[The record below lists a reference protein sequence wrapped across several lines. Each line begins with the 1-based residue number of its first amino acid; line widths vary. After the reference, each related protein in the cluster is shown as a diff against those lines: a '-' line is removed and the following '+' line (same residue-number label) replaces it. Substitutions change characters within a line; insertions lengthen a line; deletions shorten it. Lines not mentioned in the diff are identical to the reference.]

1 MRALVFHFSSL
12 VGLLVLLNQL
22 TSTAEIERTLFT
34 AFAAGLVMYTVLV
47 IGFAVARRVMA
58 AMPPADVAAEAAS
71 NPDADESGVN
81 ELFPLN
87 RAEQPTA

>member
-22 TSTAEIERTLFT
+22 WGTAEIERTVFT

-47 IGFAVARRVMA
+47 IGFAVARRIMA
-58 AMPPADVAAEAAS
+58 ATPPEDEAAEAGAEET
-71 NPDADESGVN
+71 NADE
-81 ELFPLN
+81 LIPLN
-87 RAEQPTA
+87 RAEAPTA

>member
-22 TSTAEIERTLFT
+22 TGTAEIERTLFT
-34 AFAAGLVMYTVLV
+34 AFAAGLVMYTVLM
-47 IGFAVARRVMA
+47 IGFAVVRRIKA
-58 AMPPADVAAEAAS
+58 SMPPADEADEAAAS
-71 NPDADESGVN
+71 PDPTEPGADE
-81 ELFPLN
+81 LIPLN